1 MRLGSVLPGGRGAT
15 ITGRGAG
22 VHRVLLSGAQ
32 ACKTHFAFLHG
43 TGGLLFFKGSAFA
56 KEADELLRKL
66 AWKRKGVATKMQVR
80 NGIYVFPLE
89 DGKKGGLKGESRASA
104 ASPSSLSAA
113 ATPNHKKTCNQT
125 NF

>member
-1 MRLGSVLPGGRGAT
+1 MPGGRGAT

-43 TGGLLFFKGSAFA
+43 TGGLLVPKGSAFA

-66 AWKRKGVATKMQVR
+66 AWKHKGVATKMQVK

-89 DGKKGGLKGESRASA
+89 DGKKGGLKGEGRGQDGLGFTGQ
-104 ASPSSLSAA
+104 P
-113 ATPNHKKTCNQT
+113 
-125 NF
+125 